1 MTAGAPEPKLLS
13 QAYAAHTVAA
23 CHLPTLAP
31 APGRPAALA
40 ALQLARAAG
49 TELDGSYANATKD
62 PESTTSRR
70 YYDAVATALLGV
82 AAATPGGV
90 LVFFKS
96 YQLLELATARWETTG
111 GRARLEAEKR
121 GNVFVEVRRQSG
133 DEFDALVGAYRAAA
147 ATPAGAMLLAV
158 MRGRSAEGADFKDD
172 AARCVVIVGVPYPPR
187 FDAATRLKIEHAGR
201 DGETWYKAEAY
212 RNVNQAAGR
221 LIRHSKDYGALVLL
235 DRALHKHP
243 MMSEWFAERIERPSG
258 ATELHHRL
266 RSFFSARAPLV
277 ID

>member
-1 MTAGAPEPKLLS
+1 
-13 QAYAAHTVAA
+13 
-23 CHLPTLAP
+23 
-31 APGRPAALA
+31 
-40 ALQLARAAG
+40 
-49 TELDGSYANATKD
+49 
-62 PESTTSRR
+62 
-70 YYDAVATALLGV
+70 
-82 AAATPGGV
+82 
-90 LVFFKS
+90 
-96 YQLLELATARWETTG
+96 
-111 GRARLEAEKR
+111 
-121 GNVFVEVRRQSG
+121 
-133 DEFDALVGAYRAAA
+133 
-147 ATPAGAMLLAV
+147 

-266 RSFFSARAPLV
+266 RSFFSARDPLV

>member
-1 MTAGAPEPKLLS
+1 MAGAPEPKPLS
-13 QAYAAHTVAA
+13 QAYAAHAVAA

-82 AAATPGGV
+82 AAATPGGI

-111 GRARLEAEKR
+111 GRARLDGLRDALGDGHGLVR
-121 GNVFVEVRRQSG
+121 DDDVGYRQVGVVRRSAAVDLRG
-133 DEFDALVGAYRAAA
+133 GGRRGHNIAALWMSALWMSNAPLAPRAD
-147 ATPAGAMLLAV
+147 
-158 MRGRSAEGADFKDD
+158 S
-172 AARCVVIVGVPYPPR
+172 
-187 FDAATRLKIEHAGR
+187 
-201 DGETWYKAEAY
+201 
-212 RNVNQAAGR
+212 
-221 LIRHSKDYGALVLL
+221 
-235 DRALHKHP
+235 RAL
-243 MMSEWFAERIERPSG
+243 AESRRQIVTVKRCGES
-258 ATELHHRL
+258 
-266 RSFFSARAPLV
+266 
-277 ID
+277 I